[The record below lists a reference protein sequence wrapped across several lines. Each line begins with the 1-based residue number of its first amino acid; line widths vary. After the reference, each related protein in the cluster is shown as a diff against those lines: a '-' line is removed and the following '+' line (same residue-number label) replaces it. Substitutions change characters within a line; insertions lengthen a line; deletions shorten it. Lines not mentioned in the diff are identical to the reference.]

1 MVNFQVTVDC
11 ADPDL
16 MARFWAPVLGYQL
29 EAPPDGFDSW
39 RAYWR
44 SRNAPEEELDDG
56 YESVVD
62 PDGHGP
68 RIWFQQVP
76 EKKSVKN
83 RLHFD
88 LDRGGG
94 RGLPLHERRAR
105 VDAAVEDLL
114 RAGATRV
121 KVVDAVQQDH
131 YFVLMQDPEGNEFC
145 VR

>member
-1 MVNFQVTVDC
+1 MVNFQVTIDC

-29 EAPPDGFDSW
+29 EPPPEGLDSW
-39 RAYWR
+39 SAYWR
-44 SRNAPEEELDDG
+44 SRHVPEEEPDDG

-62 PDGHGP
+62 PGGHGP

-76 EKKSVKN
+76 ENKSRKN

-88 LDRGGG
+88 IDRGGG
-94 RGLPLHERRAR
+94 RGLPLAERRAR
-105 VDAAVEDLL
+105 VDAAVEVLL
-114 RAGATRV
+114 RAGATRLR
-121 KVVDAVQQDH
+121 VVDATGQDH